1 MGRKETMLR
10 VSSNMMGDNLIN
22 ISKRNTERMLEL
34 QNNIATGLK
43 HRVPRENPIGVNH
56 SITYDR
62 ILFELGQFEKNVDDG
77 KARMNLAESAL
88 ANATDVLQRIR
99 ELGLQGANGIYTKED
114 RAKIA
119 TEIDELLNELVLT
132 ANTQF
137 KGRAVFGGNDTLED
151 PFKAVRTYS
160 KYAGKEIIQ
169 KVEYLGDMGDR
180 NREIIRGDIVAI
192 NVPGNEVFWAENS
205 SLFSSVDATNYVVPA
220 DSRVRINGVPIDFK
234 AGDNIEMIVNR
245 INNAPV
251 PVRASVNRMNG
262 GLILETSSARAI
274 WVEDIEGSTVMQD
287 IGVISGKVPPKNLS
301 PTARVFGGTI
311 FDMVMRI
318 RDSLFMND
326 IEDTG
331 SRALGGVDLAIENML
346 KYRTELG
353 ARVNRLDMVK
363 ARIIQDRTNMED
375 ILSKN
380 EDVDIAEAITRLR
393 MLELVHKSALGVTA
407 RVIQPTLLDFLR

>member
-1 MGRKETMLR
+1 MLR

-22 ISKRNTERMLEL
+22 ISRRNTDRMLEL
-34 QNNIATGLK
+34 QNSLATGLK
-43 HRVPRENPIGVNH
+43 HRMPRENPIGVSH
-56 SITYDR
+56 SMTYDR

-77 KARMNLAESAL
+77 KARLNLAESAL
-88 ANATDVLQRIR
+88 ASAGDILQRIR
-99 ELGLQGANGIYTKED
+99 ELGVQGANGIYTKED
-114 RAKIA
+114 RVKIA
-119 TEIDELLNELVLT
+119 TEIDELLNELVT
-132 ANTQF
+132 IANTQF
-137 KGRAVFGGNDTLED
+137 KGRSIFAGNDTLEN
-151 PFKAVRTYS
+151 PFQASRTYS
-160 KYAGKEIIQ
+160 KYAGKDIIQ
-169 KVEYLGDMGDR
+169 KVEYIGDLGPQ
-180 NREIIRGDIVAI
+180 NREISRGNVVSV

-220 DSRVRINGVPIDFK
+220 DSRVRVNGVTIDFK

-245 INNAPV
+245 INGAPV

-262 GLILETSSARAI
+262 GIILETSSARAI
-274 WVEDIEGSTVMQD
+274 SVEDIEGSSVMQD
-287 IGVISGKVPPKNLS
+287 IGVLSGAMSPKNLS

-318 RDSLFMND
+318 RDSLYMND
-326 IEDTG
+326 VEDVG
-331 SRALGGVDLAIENML
+331 SRSLGGIDLALENVL

-353 ARVNRLDMVK
+353 ARSNRLDMVK

>member
-1 MGRKETMLR
+1 MLR

-34 QNNIATGLK
+34 QSSLATGLQ
-43 HRVPRENPIGVNH
+43 HRMPRENPIGVSH
-56 SITYDR
+56 SMTYDR

-77 KARMNLAESAL
+77 KARINLAESAL
-88 ANATDVLQRIR
+88 AGAGDILQRIR
-99 ELGLQGANGIYTKED
+99 ELGVQGANGIYTKED
-114 RAKIA
+114 RVKIA
-119 TEIDELLNELVLT
+119 TEIDELLNELVT
-132 ANTQF
+132 IANTQF
-137 KGRAVFGGNDTLED
+137 KGRSIFAGNDTLEN
-151 PFKAVRTYS
+151 PFEASRTFS
-160 KYAGKEIIQ
+160 KYAGKDIIQ
-169 KVEYLGDMGDR
+169 KVEYIGDLGPQ
-180 NREIIRGDIVAI
+180 NREISRGNVLPV

-220 DSRVRINGVPIDFK
+220 DSRVRINGVTIDFK

-245 INNAPV
+245 INSAPV

-262 GLILETSSARAI
+262 GIILETSSARAI
-274 WVEDIEGSTVMQD
+274 SVEDIEGSRVMQD
-287 IGVISGKVPPKNLS
+287 IGVLSGAMPPRNLS
-301 PTARVFGGTI
+301 PTARVFGGTV

-318 RDSLFMND
+318 RDSLYMND
-326 IEDTG
+326 VEDVG
-331 SRALGGVDLAIENML
+331 SRSLSGIDLALENVL

-353 ARVNRLDMVK
+353 ARSNRLDMVK

-380 EDVDIAEAITRLR
+380 EDVDIAEAITRLK